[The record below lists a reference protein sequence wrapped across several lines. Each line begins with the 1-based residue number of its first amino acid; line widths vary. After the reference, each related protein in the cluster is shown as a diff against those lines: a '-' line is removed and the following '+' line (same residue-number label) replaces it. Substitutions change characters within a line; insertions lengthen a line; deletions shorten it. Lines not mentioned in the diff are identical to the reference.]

1 MTTIL
6 HTLPSSRSLRP
17 VVMTASVVTVSPG
30 GHGPADLPVSIDRA
44 PAHAMDR
51 IALWADQPGGVER
64 AA

>member
-17 VVMTASVVTVSPG
+17 VVMTASVVTVSAG
-30 GHGPADLPVSIDRA
+30 GHGPADLPISIDRA

>member
-6 HTLPSSRSLRP
+6 HTLPASRSLRP
-17 VVMTASVVTVSPG
+17 IVMTASVVTVSAG

-44 PAHAMDR
+44 PSHAMDR
-51 IALWADQPGGVER
+51 IALGADQPADVER